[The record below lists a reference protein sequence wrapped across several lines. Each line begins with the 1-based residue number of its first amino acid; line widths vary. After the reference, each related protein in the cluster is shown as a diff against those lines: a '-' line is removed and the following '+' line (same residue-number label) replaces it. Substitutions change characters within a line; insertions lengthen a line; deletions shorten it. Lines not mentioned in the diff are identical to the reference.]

1 MFDLKRLRYAN
12 HVKISGPTSGY
23 VKDKLKLN
31 ERGKNYILVTSFYIL
46 LKSQCTNHQPISVA
60 DTG

>member
-12 HVKISGPTSGY
+12 HVKISGPTTGY

-31 ERGKNYILVTSFYIL
+31 ERGKIIYW
-46 LKSQCTNHQPISVA
+46 
-60 DTG
+60 